1 MSDKIQSNKSLN
13 SGLLGFG
20 FIIGV
25 LIGGILTLL
34 NLKRN
39 GQAMRRWLLSR
50 GSEIRQQIDSQD
62 TVAESLRQGKEAARQ
77 QREKMRNLG

>member
-1 MSDKIQSNKSLN
+1 MSKDAKTDQPIA

-39 GQAMRRWLLSR
+39 GQTTRQWLMHR
-50 GSEIRQQIDSQD
+50 GTEIKQQIDGQD
-62 TVAESLRQGKEAARQ
+62 TVAESMRQGKEAARQ
-77 QREKMRNLG
+77 QRERFKDLG